1 MGRLWRWLVRPGIGK
16 RIALAMVISLVAV
29 QAQVFLQLAVF
40 ASFEVR
46 MTGTRW
52 LAETSAEAVHTA
64 FAALPDQRASTLR
77 RFGRDL
83 PVELT
88 WGWSRPTW
96 SGSRASPVTDRL
108 AATLRALLGQ
118 DVREIEVTLSP
129 LNYVPP
135 VRALKVAIVPAGVGD
150 RLGLAPLQAGEAD
163 ILIPASVRVAVQGMD
178 GSWVG
183 VAPVSFEVSGSLFKT
198 PIVPLLAGGL
208 IIAILSALTA
218 KRIMAPLNRLLLAA
232 NKVGTSREVVPV
244 ADARLGEFAP
254 VGQAFE
260 DMQRRLFQL
269 LDDRTQMLAAIS
281 HDLRSALTRLRI
293 AAEQCGGETEQQAVI
308 TEVEDMQSMV
318 ESTLAFASGEARM
331 TPSRQTDLATLLIS
345 LVDEAMDGG
354 RLCLYDGPDHAELM
368 AHPVALKRAFSNL
381 IDNAVKYG
389 GTARVH
395 LAKEDNRLV
404 VHVED
409 DGPGIPAA
417 LAEDA
422 FTPFRRLDP
431 ARSNN
436 VPGVG
441 LGLTIA
447 RDVILSHGGKI
458 ALGST
463 DHPGLVVEVIFPKL
477 ESTSDFRPREVIAHG
492 VGCARQAIANL
503 PSTSLRMAARAVW
516 PAIRA
521 VPVTDR
527 YPAWI

>member
-1 MGRLWRWLVRPGIGK
+1 MERSWRWLVRPGIGK
-16 RIALAMVISLVAV
+16 RIALAMIISLVAV
-29 QAQVFLQLAVF
+29 QAQFFLQLAVF

-46 MTGTRW
+46 LTGTRW
-52 LAETSAEAVHTA
+52 LAETSAEAVRTA
-64 FAALPDQRASTLR
+64 FAAPPDQRAAVLQGL
-77 RFGRDL
+77 GRGL

-88 WGWSRPTW
+88 WSRSRPTW
-96 SGSRASPVTDRL
+96 PGTRASPVTGRL
-108 AATLRALLGQ
+108 AATVQELLGH
-118 DVREIEVTLSP
+118 DVRVIEVTLSP
-129 LNYVPP
+129 LDYVPP
-135 VRALKVAIVPAGVGD
+135 VRALKVAVVPASVGD
-150 RLGLAPLQAGEAD
+150 HLGSAPLQADEAD
-163 ILIPASVRVAVQGMD
+163 VLIPASVRVAIQGMD

-183 VAPVSFEVSGSLFKT
+183 VAPVSFEVSGLLFKT

-208 IIAILSALTA
+208 IIAVLSALTA

-260 DMQRRLFQL
+260 DMQRRLFRL

-293 AAEQCGGETEQQAVI
+293 AAEYCQGEAERQAVV

-331 TPSRQTDLATLLIS
+331 TPTRQTDLATLLIS
-345 LVDEAMDGG
+345 LVDEAMDSG
-354 RLCLYDGPDHAELM
+354 RPCTYDGPDHAELM
-368 AHPVALKRAFSNL
+368 AHPVALKRAFWNL

-395 LAKEDNRLV
+395 LSKQDERLFV
-404 VHVED
+404 RIED

-447 RDVILSHGGKI
+447 RDVVRSHGGSI
-458 ALGST
+458 ALRST
-463 DHPGLVVEVIFPKL
+463 DRSGLAVDVLFP
-477 ESTSDFRPREVIAHG
+477 A
-492 VGCARQAIANL
+492 
-503 PSTSLRMAARAVW
+503 
-516 PAIRA
+516 
-521 VPVTDR
+521 
-527 YPAWI
+527 